1 MFLQGSKKPAAMAL
15 GFAGEGVEEK
25 GGITMHRLGREEG
38 WRGRKE
44 EGGEVPGQARPVAGG
59 VRVGV
64 GVGVGGGG
72 VVEGMPQLAV
82 GRPAAAVVVLHPV
95 PGLRKTPALK
105 LRQRLGVGGRRRG
118 GDGAGAKLGR
128 VGGGIWRGR
137 ERGQRGIGGGKL
149 SNGAPHAGAP

>member
-128 VGGGIWRGR
+128 VGGDLAREGERPEGNRWR
-137 ERGQRGIGGGKL
+137 E
-149 SNGAPHAGAP
+149 AF

>member
-72 VVEGMPQLAV
+72 VMEGMPQLAV

-95 PGLRKTPALK
+95 PGLNKNK
-105 LRQRLGVGGRRRG
+105 
-118 GDGAGAKLGR
+118 
-128 VGGGIWRGR
+128 
-137 ERGQRGIGGGKL
+137 
-149 SNGAPHAGAP
+149 

>member
-128 VGGGIWRGR
+128 VGGGDLAREGERPEGNRWR
-137 ERGQRGIGGGKL
+137 E
-149 SNGAPHAGAP
+149 AF